1 MLKDVTT
8 TLSDVQKEL
17 LTILTPRAI
26 LIGHSLNSD
35 LKALKLTH
43 PFLVDTG
50 ILYPHPNAPNGRHAL
65 KWLGTKYLRRE
76 IQKGLN
82 GHDSVEDALA
92 CLDLV
97 KQKCERGPK
106 WGTGQN
112 NIEPIFKRLGRVLRP
127 QGNGATR
134 SGAAVD
140 WGDPSRGHASQ
151 AEIAIGCKTDDD
163 VVKGLETV
171 LKGEA
176 VGKSGATGEVDFVWG
191 RLRELELVRGW
202 WGESKTDNVMEIRRA
217 ALERLGRPYFEGKD
231 EEDTEATPA
240 ELGVAVARTVQHIA
254 QVFESLPPCTA
265 FIVYSGTGDPRE
277 VRDWQAKR
285 RQWKEEYQTKNW
297 DDLSVQWTD
306 TETNALSQA
315 CHRALNGVG
324 FVAVK

>member
-176 VGKSGATGEVDFVWG
+176 VGKSGATSEVDFVWG